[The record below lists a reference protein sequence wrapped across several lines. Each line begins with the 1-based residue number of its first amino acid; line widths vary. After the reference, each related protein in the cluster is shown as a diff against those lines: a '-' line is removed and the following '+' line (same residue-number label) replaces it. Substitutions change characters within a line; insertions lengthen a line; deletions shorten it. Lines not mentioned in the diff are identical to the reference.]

1 MKRVKK
7 SRRSLWE
14 RQPLTAA
21 QTARLFARC
30 HLLLGS
36 PCAAA
41 GVLAAL
47 PFCLL
52 IYSLSFRGGS
62 YSLGISVWKAAAWTA
77 LPALLLG
84 LCSLAFLRRWIAAV
98 PKTLSVYPVAAS
110 YMRQETARLRQRR
123 QFCIP
128 AVLLTAGIA
137 LPILSIAAVPPSVR
151 LALDYRL
158 EFVLELLTTG
168 LGVFL
173 LLHRGAKKRFAAR
186 IQILSVP
193 DAERKDPF
201 SRKREVRNRLI
212 ALGVYAGAVVIAYL
226 VLSLSFGNW
235 ALYSFLPIAASVLL
249 LLYILINHPF
259 RRYASLRKWNVG
271 KQLVNAAMLYAVVTI
286 CWSIVT
292 TGYSFHG
299 RFLDSLDYDV
309 FRKSGSCEVTYEKET
324 GVYTLTARGDTFR
337 ILQLTDIH
345 IGESLTTIRT
355 DRLAL
360 RTCYDLIA
368 ETQPDLIIVT
378 GDIAYAIPAMT
389 FSNNNLTAIA
399 TFSVFMDRVGI
410 PWIFTYGNHDN
421 ELTSQYQD
429 EKAFEGLFRY
439 YQDLRQSAMLYADT
453 QPDIYGRYNQYLR
466 ICNADGSLNR
476 LIFLVDSNDYSR
488 NMLAIEGYDSVHGD
502 QIQWYAD
509 TIDRVSAEEQRTVP
523 SFVFMHIPFHA
534 FADAQDALKDHSPD
548 AVYLYGKNGEKVS
561 HPDKDS
567 GFFHT
572 IVEKGS
578 TQAVF
583 VGHDHVNNMA
593 VRYCGVDLVYSRSI
607 DYVAYP
613 GIASQTE
620 QRGATLITVKSDG
633 GYELEPIAYADISGD
648 H

>member
-1 MKRVKK
+1 MKHFKK
-7 SRRSLWE
+7 SRRSLWGQ
-14 RQPLTAA
+14 QPLTAA

-30 HLLLGS
+30 HLLLGL
-36 PCAAA
+36 PCVAA
-41 GVLAAL
+41 GALAAL
-47 PFCLL
+47 PFCSL

-62 YSLGISVWKAAAWTA
+62 YSLGIPVWKVIAWTA
-77 LPALLLG
+77 LSALLLG

-98 PKTLSVYPVAAS
+98 PKTLSVYPVAAL
-110 YMRQETARLRQRR
+110 YVRQETARLHQKR

-137 LPILSIAAVPPSVR
+137 LTIVSIAMIPPSIR
-151 LALDYRL
+151 LAVDYRL
-158 EFVLELLTTG
+158 EFVLELLTIG

-173 LLHRGAKKRFAAR
+173 LLHHAAKKRFAAR
-186 IQILSVP
+186 IQIFSVP
-193 DAERKDPF
+193 DTEQKDFF

-226 VLSLSFGNW
+226 ILSLSFGDW
-235 ALYSFLPIAASVLL
+235 VLYSFLPIAAFVLF
-249 LLYILINHPF
+249 LLYVLINHPF

-271 KQLVNAAMLYAVVTI
+271 KQLVNAAMLYVVVMI
-286 CWSIVT
+286 CWSIVQ
-292 TGYSFHG
+292 TGYSFHNH
-299 RFLDSLDYDV
+299 FLDSLDYEV
-309 FRKSGSCEVTYEKET
+309 FRKSDFCEVTYEKET
-324 GVYTLTARGDTFR
+324 GVYTLTAHNDTFR

-345 IGESLTTIRT
+345 IGESITTIRT

-360 RTCYDLIA
+360 QTCYDLIA

-389 FSNNNLTAIA
+389 FSNNNLAAIN
-399 TFSVFMDRVGI
+399 TFAVFMNRVGI

-421 ELTSQYQD
+421 EPASQYRD

-439 YQDLRQSAMLYADT
+439 YQASRQSTMLYADR
-453 QPDIYGRYNQYLR
+453 QPNIYGRYNQYLR

-476 LIFLVDSNDYSR
+476 LIFLVDSNDYGR
-488 NMLAIEGYDSVHGD
+488 NMLAIEGYDSVHDD
-502 QIQWYAD
+502 QIQWYAN

-523 SFVFMHIPFHA
+523 SFVFMHIPFRA
-534 FADAQDALKDHSPD
+534 FADAQNALKDHSPD
-548 AVYLYGKNGEKVS
+548 AVYLYGNNGEKVS
-561 HPDKDS
+561 HPNKDS
-567 GFFHT
+567 GFFDA

-593 VRYCGVDLVYSRSI
+593 IRYCGVDLVYSKSI

-620 QRGATLITVKSDG
+620 QRGATLITVRSDG
-633 GYELEPIAYADISGD
+633 TYELEPISYAEAGT